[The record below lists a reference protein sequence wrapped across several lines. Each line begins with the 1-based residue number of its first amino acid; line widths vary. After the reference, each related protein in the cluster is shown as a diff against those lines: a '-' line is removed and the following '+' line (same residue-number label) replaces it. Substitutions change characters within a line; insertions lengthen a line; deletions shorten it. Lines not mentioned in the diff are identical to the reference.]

1 MIELTL
7 DHNEWRLR
15 CAVGWWG
22 DAVLRGAQLRRPRPG
37 RRQEIITAQVRFK
50 PSSASPAF
58 AKEAFHPCPLPTES
72 ALLPGT
78 FTHRAI
84 W

>member
-1 MIELTL
+1 M
-7 DHNEWRLR
+7 
-15 CAVGWWG
+15 
-22 DAVLRGAQLRRPRPG
+22 
-37 RRQEIITAQVRFK
+37 K
-50 PSSASPAF
+50 AF
-58 AKEAFHPCPLPTES
+58 AKEAFHPCPFPTES

>member
-1 MIELTL
+1 MLHSYAGRCAVIELML

-15 CAVGWWG
+15 RAVGWWG
-22 DAVLRGAQLRRPRPG
+22 DAVLRGAQLRRPLPG

-58 AKEAFHPCPLPTES
+58 GNVGFQPLLSVPES
-72 ALLPGT
+72 
-78 FTHRAI
+78 RR
-84 W
+84 